1 MGHYPEKILQLQALA
16 WLEAHRGYAGCFS
29 DEESRGARMDAAGR
43 LGDRLVLIETK
54 VRAADLLTV
63 GPDDADQVECKVSAT
78 LTALYRGLETP
89 LTRAAAEI
97 WDRRRRP
104 LIALLAGDWSPGL
117 SHMNNM
123 TGTMCSPSRRTG
135 IESEIPIPLRSLAG
149 GRFAQRPPN
158 AIPLDWSPSALDGL
172 RTTCERR
179 AREWGFDWEFWLWTG
194 THVETI
200 AAGGAPILDQAGS
213 PPNWAEIPIPLLR
226 ATGGRAVARKIEELR
241 IMAAERGVG
250 ALFERFLTAAA
261 TSGYGLKPG
270 RICLSATRKR
280 FAGRDTAVVVSA
292 YLDHSSPGR
301 LAVGFVKEWFDVEPT
316 DLPGTPSPGH
326 FYYLNEDRFF
336 IAHDEID
343 RLFALPLRTI
353 E

>member
-43 LGDRLVLIETK
+43 LGDKLVLIETK

-104 LIALLAGDWSPGL
+104 LIALLAG
-117 SHMNNM
+117 
-123 TGTMCSPSRRTG
+123 
-135 IESEIPIPLRSLAG
+135 
-149 GRFAQRPPN
+149 
-158 AIPLDWSPSALDGL
+158 DWSPSALDGL

-226 ATGGRAVARKIEELR
+226 ATGGRAAARKIEELR
-241 IMAAERGVG
+241 IMAAERGVA

-261 TSGYGLKPG
+261 TSDYGLKPG

-280 FAGRDTAVVVSA
+280 FAGQDTAVVVSA

>member
-16 WLEAHRGYAGCFS
+16 WLEAHRGYVGCFS
-29 DEESRGARMDAAGR
+29 DEEGRGARMDAAGR

-54 VRAADLLTV
+54 ARAADLLTV
-63 GPDDADQVECKVSAT
+63 GPDDADQMECKVSAT

-104 LIALLAGDWSPGL
+104 LIALLAGDWSPSARGGL
-117 SHMNNM
+117 
-123 TGTMCSPSRRTG
+123 G
-135 IESEIPIPLRSLAG
+135 
-149 GRFAQRPPN
+149 
-158 AIPLDWSPSALDGL
+158 
-172 RTTCERR
+172 TTCERR

-301 LAVGFVKEWFDVEPT
+301 LAVGFVKGWFDIEPT
-316 DLPGTPSPGH
+316 DLPGTPSPQH
-326 FYYLNEDRFF
+326 FYYLNDDRFF
-336 IAHDEID
+336 IALDEID

>member
-16 WLEAHRGYAGCFS
+16 WLETHRGYAGCFS
-29 DEESRGARMDAAGR
+29 DEEGRGARMDAAGR

-63 GPDDADQVECKVSAT
+63 GPDGADQMECKVSAT

-97 WDRRRRP
+97 WDQRRRP
-104 LIALLAGDWSPGL
+104 LIALLAGDWS
-117 SHMNNM
+117 
-123 TGTMCSPSRRTG
+123 
-135 IESEIPIPLRSLAG
+135 A
-149 GRFAQRPPN
+149 
-158 AIPLDWSPSALDGL
+158 SARGGL
-172 RTTCERR
+172 RTTCERC

-200 AAGGAPILDQAGS
+200 ATGRTPILDQAGS

-226 ATGGRAVARKIEELR
+226 ATGGRAAARKIEELR
-241 IMAAERGVG
+241 IMAAKCGVD

-261 TSGYGLKPG
+261 AADYGLKPG

-280 FAGRDTAVVVSA
+280 FARQDTAVVVSA

-316 DLPGTPSPGH
+316 DLPGTPSSRH

-343 RLFALPLRTI
+343 RLFALRLRTI